1 MKEHRLSMKLDQ
13 KPLTSRRFLSA
24 TEAERVGMTED
35 VGLSWFSYS
44 RASWSDISSTQTRT
58 RTFFHAIS

>member
-24 TEAERVGMTED
+24 TEAERVGMIED
-35 VGLSWFSYS
+35 VGLSYFSYS
-44 RASWSDISSTQTRT
+44 HASWSDIRST
-58 RTFFHAIS
+58 